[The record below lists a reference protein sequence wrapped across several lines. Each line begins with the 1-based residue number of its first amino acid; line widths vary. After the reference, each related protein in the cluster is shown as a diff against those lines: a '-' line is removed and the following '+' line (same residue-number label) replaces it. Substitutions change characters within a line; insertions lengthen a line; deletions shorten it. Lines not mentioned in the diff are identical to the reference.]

1 MAFTPRQFFYRKPA
15 VVILCLGII
24 LQYSACTSR
33 KASPEQS
40 RKILK
45 AFDYELIQI
54 ANRFSNTQAFQA
66 IMLARRLKG
75 VQLPFLSTNDT
86 LAETNLET
94 YNLQLA
100 KGVFHYSSAD
110 SLPQKIKNSDSLIII
125 FPSGSKKSDEPFKMI
140 ICEFAE
146 RQTDLGMLFPE
157 AFEAVI
163 FKGNQKVGSLK
174 YSAFFKH
181 QMPASVRM
189 NINAGNFNIEVQLET
204 IFRKKKSL
212 VEVRF
217 TLLENDKQ
225 LILVKLDTEVVE
237 TKTHSLAYDKKHIE
251 IEVFPLK
258 AIIDSDYNFSEGKVT
273 DFFREFNDQSLIK
286 LFDTEGKMLG
296 NVKLEQTEGRSRINL
311 MMYYNDGS
319 SENLEDFLLTVNKI
333 LNMKTSMPR

>member
-1 MAFTPRQFFYRKPA
+1 
-15 VVILCLGII
+15 
-24 LQYSACTSR
+24 
-33 KASPEQS
+33 
-40 RKILK
+40 
-45 AFDYELIQI
+45 
-54 ANRFSNTQAFQA
+54 
-66 IMLARRLKG
+66 
-75 VQLPFLSTNDT
+75 
-86 LAETNLET
+86 
-94 YNLQLA
+94 
-100 KGVFHYSSAD
+100 
-110 SLPQKIKNSDSLIII
+110 
-125 FPSGSKKSDEPFKMI
+125 
-140 ICEFAE
+140 
-146 RQTDLGMLFPE
+146 MLFPE

-163 FKGNQKVGSLK
+163 YKGNQKVGSLK

-189 NINAGNFNIEVQLET
+189 NINAGNFNIELQLET